1 MATNSVN
8 ESISFMKANLPD
20 STLDQDT
27 ERVAGTPLRGASAP
41 VLLRGAATDCGRC
54 AGADGAPGAAPG
66 AASSSRTKGLR
77 SPRQQSTRGFLR
89 RQRADESRRQKAD

>member
-1 MATNSVN
+1 
-8 ESISFMKANLPD
+8 MKANLPN
-20 STLDQDT
+20 STLHDQDT

-54 AGADGAPGAAPG
+54 AAGAGAPGAAPG

-89 RQRADESRRQKAD
+89 SQRAEGKKPIEAVSCSLPCWLPD